1 MLFTLFEFFIEE
13 VKHHTLHHTHS
24 KFGGGV
30 ITFFLFFCL
39 GISRFLKKTK
49 NKKNIKNKK
58 NKKIKQGK
66 KEGKNQ

>member
-1 MLFTLFEFFIEE
+1 MEI
-13 VKHHTLHHTHS
+13 
-24 KFGGGV
+24 GGGDNV
-30 ITFFLFFCL
+30 FFVFFCL